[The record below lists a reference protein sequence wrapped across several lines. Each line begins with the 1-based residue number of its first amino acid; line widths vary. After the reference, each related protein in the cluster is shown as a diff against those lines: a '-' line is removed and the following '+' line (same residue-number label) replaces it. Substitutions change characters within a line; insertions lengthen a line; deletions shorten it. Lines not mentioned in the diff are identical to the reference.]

1 MPFVSSVFFHA
12 LLFPGVHCNAVI
24 RQTLGDY
31 NKHFTDSEFGS
42 FTVEGLKS
50 EIFLLIEHQVF

>member
-1 MPFVSSVFFHA
+1 MPFVSSVFFRA

-42 FTVEGLKS
+42 FTVEGLRS
-50 EIFLLIEHQVF
+50 EIFSLIEHQVF